1 MYQPNR
7 PRVRSAAILISA
19 ASAVASS
26 LPCEVARAE
35 GPPPE
40 SAYRIQD
47 VRAPGGD
54 PDSSTEWAAAPD
66 PETSLFRVSV
76 GPALLFEPASPGL
89 FTALDIGRRAV
100 GARVSAAFMR
110 PENERGLAAYGGELW
125 VDLGHRS
132 QLHPLLGA
140 GVSLLHGG
148 ALGRRRTSGAGVLR
162 AGLEY
167 ELPIAEADA
176 RLGLNV
182 MGLVPAIESDRTRP
196 WLLGGVTIGAGF

>member
-1 MYQPNR
+1 MRQPNR
-7 PRVRSAAILISA
+7 RRVRLPVVIISA
-19 ASAVASS
+19 ASAWAVA
-26 LPCEVARAE
+26 LPSGVARAE
-35 GPPPE
+35 SPPPE
-40 SAYRIQD
+40 SPYRVHEVQVHD
-47 VRAPGGD
+47 RDAEVAP
-54 PDSSTEWAAAPD
+54 EWAAPPEA
-66 PETSLFRVSV
+66 ETSLFRVSV

-89 FTALDIGRRAV
+89 LTALDIGRRAV
-100 GARVSAAFMR
+100 GARLSAAFMR

-148 ALGRRRTSGAGVLR
+148 ALGRRGNSGAGVLR

-176 RLGLNV
+176 RLGVNV
-182 MGLVPAIESDRTRP
+182 IGLVPAIESDRTRP
-196 WLLGGVTIGAGF
+196 WVLGGVTIGAGF